1 MMMQRI
7 TGIISNANFGLA
19 ILAAILLVFDSFVGV
34 PEYLKIAGRMHPLM
48 LHLPI
53 GMFVMYLVLFLLRKS
68 FDAHD
73 FEKLLNFVLLLTGF
87 FAFITAISGSL
98 LSHEPDAYNVNEL
111 AFHRNTGFGF
121 AFGVYLLSIINGKY
135 PAFSKVLLGI
145 NVLLLILAGHKGAE
159 ITHGKDFLFP
169 NKGVKEILSDTNTAL
184 FTAMV
189 HPILE
194 KKCYSCHN
202 EEKTKGGLIMT
213 DTLSLLKGGESGRV
227 LLPGNADSS
236 LMVQSMLLPL
246 EDEKHMPPDGKPQLT
261 AQEKEIIIAWI
272 NSGASFSKK
281 ASAYIPDE
289 SIRKLYDA
297 NTRTKK
303 QKQYTFR
310 SADSKT
316 LASLNSHFMT
326 VKPLFGGSPALK
338 ASLFLAS
345 EYVPEHL
352 KQLLQV
358 KQQLIHLHLADMPV
372 TDRDIEII
380 MQFSSLEKL
389 VLNGTKV
396 TDQGILKLS
405 KLSKLEELSLSNT
418 SITEVIEPLFSQ
430 LPSLR
435 KIFITDTKIP
445 ENKVKQ
451 WQQKYPKITFNKL
464 STEDLK
470 IKLSAPLMVNE
481 SYIIKP
487 GEEIALKHYI
497 NGAQIKYTLDGS
509 EPDSLH
515 GTLYTK
521 PFTISGSKDV
531 KAVAVKDG
539 WFTSDIVKFSLFENG
554 ATPDSCI
561 LLTQPNV
568 QYKGEGAITFIN
580 GKRAPINNLPDPNW
594 IAFRENPFSAIFEY
608 KMPIALTK
616 ISFCYGLQVPQYVF
630 PPVAVSVFGSNDKKQ
645 FQLLTNQKIAPYQKN
660 NKDQVKSDVI
670 HLSLKSQPFKYYKI
684 EAQNLPRIPEWH
696 PGKGEKGWLF
706 IDEIFFYDK

>member
-1 MMMQRI
+1 MVQRVKYI
-7 TGIISNANFGLA
+7 LSTANFGLA
-19 ILAAILLVFDSFVGV
+19 ILGSILFVFDSFIGV
-34 PEYLKIAGRMHPLM
+34 PEFLMIAGRMHPLM

-53 GMFVMYLVLFLLRKS
+53 GMFVIFLVLFVLRKS
-68 FDAHD
+68 FEAPD
-73 FEKLLNFVLLLTGF
+73 FDKVLSFVLLMTTL
-87 FAFITAISGSL
+87 FAFTTAISGSL

-111 AFHRNTGFGF
+111 AFHRNAGFGF
-121 AFGVYLLSIINGKY
+121 AFGVYLLYIIGEKY
-135 PAFSKVLLGI
+135 LLFSKILLGVNTI
-145 NVLLLILAGHKGAE
+145 LLIVAGHKGAE
-159 ITHGKDFLFP
+159 ITHGKDFLFR
-169 NKGVKEILSDTNTAL
+169 KKDIKEILSDTNNSL

-213 DTLSLLKGGESGRV
+213 DSLSLLKGGESGRV

-281 ASAYIPDE
+281 PTDYKPNE

-297 NTRTKK
+297 NSGTKK
-303 QKQYTFR
+303 QKQYTF
-310 SADSKT
+310 SGADNKT
-316 LASLNSHFMT
+316 LASLNSHFMS

-352 KQLLQV
+352 KILLQV

-372 TDRDIEII
+372 SDRDLEILT
-380 MQFSSLEKL
+380 QFSSLEKL

-405 KLSKLEELSLSNT
+405 KLSKLEELSLANT
-418 SITEVIEPLFSQ
+418 NITEAIEPLFNQ

-435 KIFITDTKIP
+435 QIFITDTKIP

-451 WQQKYPKITFNKL
+451 WQQKYPKIIFNKL
-464 STEDLK
+464 SMEDLK

-481 SYIIKP
+481 SFIIKP
-487 GEEIALKHYI
+487 GEEIVLKHYI
-497 NGAQIKYTLDGS
+497 NGAQIKYTLYGS
-509 EPDSLH
+509 EPDSTH

-521 PFTISGSKDV
+521 PFTISGSTDV

-539 WFTSDIVKFSLFENG
+539 WFTSDVVKFSLFENG
-554 ATPDSCI
+554 ATPDECI
-561 LLTQPNV
+561 LLSQANV
-568 QYKGEGAITFIN
+568 QYKGEGALTLIN

-608 KMPIALTK
+608 ETPKALTK

-630 PPVAVSVFGSNDKKQ
+630 PPVEVSVSGSNDKKQ
-645 FQLLTNQKIAPYQKN
+645 FQLLSTQKITPYQKN
-660 NKDQVKSDVI
+660 NKYQVKSDVI
-670 HLSLKSQPFKYYKI
+670 HISLKSQPYKYYKI
-684 EAQNLPRIPEWH
+684 EAQNLPRIPDWH
-696 PGKGEKGWLF
+696 PGKGERGWLF

>member
-19 ILAAILLVFDSFVGV
+19 ILAAILLIFDSFVGV
-34 PEYLKIAGRMHPLM
+34 PEYLKLAGRLHPLI

-53 GMFVMYLVLFLLRKS
+53 GMFVMYLVLFFLKKG
-68 FDAHD
+68 FEAPD

-135 PAFSKVLLGI
+135 PTFSKVLLGI
-145 NVLLLILAGHKGAE
+145 NTVLLIVAGHKGAE

-169 NKGVKEILSDTNTAL
+169 NKDVKEILSDTNTTL
-184 FTAMV
+184 FTTMV

-213 DTLSLLKGGESGRV
+213 DSLSLLKGGESGRV

-261 AQEKEIIIAWI
+261 AKEKEIIIAWI

-281 ASAYIPDE
+281 ASEYKSDD

-297 NTRTKK
+297 TAGTKK
-303 QKQYTFR
+303 QKQYTFS
-310 SADSKT
+310 SADNKT

-380 MQFSSLEKL
+380 TQFSSLEKL

-396 TDQGILKLS
+396 TDQGILKL
-405 KLSKLEELSLSNT
+405 KQLSKLEELSLANT
-418 SITEVIEPLFSQ
+418 STSEAIEPLFSQ
-430 LPSLR
+430 LPSLSQ
-435 KIFITDTKIP
+435 IFITDTKIP
-445 ENKVKQ
+445 EKVVNQ
-451 WQQKYPKITFNKL
+451 WQNKYPKITFNRL
-464 STEDLK
+464 SMEDLK

-487 GEEIALKHYI
+487 GEEIVLKHYI

-515 GTLYTK
+515 GTLYSK

-539 WFTSDIVKFSLFENG
+539 WFVSDVVKFSLFENG

-684 EAQNLPRIPEWH
+684 EAQNLPRIPDWH
-696 PGKGEKGWLF
+696 PGKGERGWLF

>member
-1 MMMQRI
+1 MMQRI

-34 PEYLKIAGRMHPLM
+34 PEYLKLAGRLHPLM

-53 GMFVMYLVLFLLRKS
+53 GMFVMYLVLFFLKKG
-68 FDAHD
+68 FEAPD

-121 AFGVYLLSIINGKY
+121 AFGLYLLSIVNGKY
-135 PAFSKVLLGI
+135 PTFSNILLGI
-145 NVLLLILAGHKGAE
+145 NTLLLIVAGHKGAE

-169 NKGVKEILSDTNTAL
+169 NKDVKEILSDTNTTL

-213 DTLSLLKGGESGRV
+213 DSLSLLKGGESGRV
-227 LLPGNADSS
+227 LRPGNADSS
-236 LMVQSMLLPL
+236 LMVESMLLPL
-246 EDEKHMPPDGKPQLT
+246 EDEKHMPPDGKPQVT

-281 ASAYIPDE
+281 ASAYKPDE

-297 NTRTKK
+297 NVGAKK
-303 QKQYTFR
+303 QKQYTFS
-310 SADSKT
+310 SADSET
-316 LASLNSHFMT
+316 LASLNSHFMS

-352 KQLLQV
+352 KQLLQI

-372 TDRDIEII
+372 TDRDIGTLA
-380 MQFSSLEKL
+380 QFSSLEKL
-389 VLNGTKV
+389 ILNGTKV

-405 KLSKLEELSLSNT
+405 KLSKLEQLSLANT
-418 SITEVIEPLFSQ
+418 SITEAIEPIFSQ

-435 KIFITDTKIP
+435 QIFITDTKIP
-445 ENKVKQ
+445 ENKVRL
-451 WQQKYPKITFNKL
+451 WQQKYPAITFNKL
-464 STEDLK
+464 SMEDLK
-470 IKLSAPLMVNE
+470 IKLSSPLMVNE

-487 GEEIALKHYI
+487 GEEIVLKHYI

-515 GTLYTK
+515 GTLYSK
-521 PFTISGSKDV
+521 PFTISGSIDV
-531 KAVAVKDG
+531 KTVAVKDG
-539 WFTSDIVKFSLFENG
+539 WFVSDVVKFSLFENG

-568 QYKGEGAITFIN
+568 QYKGEGALTFIN
-580 GKRAPINNLPDPNW
+580 GKRAPINNLPDANW
-594 IAFRENPFSAIFEY
+594 IAFRENLFSAIFEY

-630 PPVAVSVFGSNDKKQ
+630 PPTAVSVFGSNDKKQ

-684 EAQNLPRIPEWH
+684 EAQNLQRIPDWH
-696 PGKGEKGWLF
+696 PGKGERGWLF
-706 IDEIFFYDK
+706 IDEIFFYE

>member
-34 PEYLKIAGRMHPLM
+34 PEYLKLAGRLHPLM

-53 GMFVMYLVLFLLRKS
+53 GMFVMYLVLFFLKKG
-68 FDAHD
+68 FEAPD

-121 AFGVYLLSIINGKY
+121 AFGLYLLSIVNGKY
-135 PAFSKVLLGI
+135 PTFSNILLGI
-145 NVLLLILAGHKGAE
+145 NTLLLIVAGHKGAE

-169 NKGVKEILSDTNTAL
+169 NKDVKEILSDTNTTL

-213 DTLSLLKGGESGRV
+213 DSLSLLKGGESGRV
-227 LLPGNADSS
+227 LRPGNADSS
-236 LMVQSMLLPL
+236 LMVESMLLPL
-246 EDEKHMPPDGKPQLT
+246 EDEKHMPPDGKPQVT

-281 ASAYIPDE
+281 ASAYKPDE

-297 NTRTKK
+297 NVGAKK
-303 QKQYTFR
+303 QKQYTFS
-310 SADSKT
+310 SADSET
-316 LASLNSHFMT
+316 LASLNSHFMS

-352 KQLLQV
+352 KQLLQI

-372 TDRDIEII
+372 TDRDIGTLA
-380 MQFSSLEKL
+380 QFSSLEKL
-389 VLNGTKV
+389 ILNGTKV

-405 KLSKLEELSLSNT
+405 KLSKLEQLSLANT
-418 SITEVIEPLFSQ
+418 SITEAIEPIFSQ

-435 KIFITDTKIP
+435 QIFITDTKIP
-445 ENKVKQ
+445 ENKVRL
-451 WQQKYPKITFNKL
+451 WQQKYPAITFNKL
-464 STEDLK
+464 SMEDLK
-470 IKLSAPLMVNE
+470 IKLSSPLMVNE

-487 GEEIALKHYI
+487 GEEIVLKHYI

-515 GTLYTK
+515 GTLYSK
-521 PFTISGSKDV
+521 PFTISGSIDV
-531 KAVAVKDG
+531 KTVAVKDG
-539 WFTSDIVKFSLFENG
+539 WFVSDVVKFSLFENG

-568 QYKGEGAITFIN
+568 QYKGEGALTFIN
-580 GKRAPINNLPDPNW
+580 GKRAPINNLPDANW
-594 IAFRENPFSAIFEY
+594 IAFRENLFSAIFEY

-630 PPVAVSVFGSNDKKQ
+630 PPTAVSVFGSNDKKQ

-684 EAQNLPRIPEWH
+684 EAQNLQRIPDWH
-696 PGKGEKGWLF
+696 PGKGERGWLF
-706 IDEIFFYDK
+706 IDEIFFYE

>member
-1 MMMQRI
+1 MMMQRV
-7 TGIISNANFGLA
+7 TNIISTANFGLA
-19 ILAAILLVFDSFVGV
+19 ILAAILFIFDSFVGV

-53 GMFVMYLVLFLLRKS
+53 GMFVMYLVLFFLKKS
-68 FDAHD
+68 FEAPD
-73 FEKLLNFVLLLTGF
+73 FEKVLNLVLLLTGF

-98 LSHEPDAYNVNEL
+98 LSHELDAYNLNEL
-111 AFHRNTGFGF
+111 AIHRNTGFGF

-135 PAFSKVLLGI
+135 QTFSKVLIGM
-145 NVLLLILAGHKGAE
+145 NTLLLIVAGHKGAE

-169 NKGVKEILSDTNTAL
+169 NKDVKEILSDSNITL

-213 DTLSLLKGGESGRV
+213 DSLSLLKGGESGRV

-261 AQEKEIIIAWI
+261 AKEKEIIIAWI

-281 ASAYIPDE
+281 PTDYKPDE

-297 NTRTKK
+297 SARTKK
-303 QKQYTFR
+303 QKQYTF
-310 SADSKT
+310 SGADSKT
-316 LASLNSHFMT
+316 LATLNSHFMS

-352 KQLLQV
+352 NQLLQV

-372 TDRDIEII
+372 SDRDIEILT
-380 MQFSSLEKL
+380 QFSSLEKL

-396 TDQGILKLS
+396 TNQGILKLG
-405 KLSKLEELSLSNT
+405 KLSKLEEISLANT
-418 SITEVIEPLFSQ
+418 NITEAIEPLFSQ

-435 KIFITDTKIP
+435 QIFITDTKIP

-464 STEDLK
+464 SMEDLK

-481 SYIIKP
+481 SFIIKP
-487 GEEIALKHYI
+487 GEEILLKHYI

-509 EPDSLH
+509 EPDSTH

-539 WFTSDIVKFSLFENG
+539 WFTSDVVKFSLFENG
-554 ATPDSCI
+554 ATPDECI
-561 LLTQPNV
+561 LLSQANV
-568 QYKGEGAITFIN
+568 QYKGEGALTLIN

-608 KMPIALTK
+608 ETPKALTK

-630 PPVAVSVFGSNDKKQ
+630 PPVAVSVSGSHDKKH
-645 FQLLTNQKIAPYQKN
+645 FQVLSTQKIALYQKN
-660 NKDQVKSDVI
+660 NKDQVRSDVI
-670 HLSLKSQPFKYYKI
+670 HISLKSQPFKYYKI
-684 EAQNLPRIPEWH
+684 EAQNLPRIPDWH

-706 IDEIFFYDK
+706 IDEIFFYE

>member
-1 MMMQRI
+1 MVQRVKYI
-7 TGIISNANFGLA
+7 LSTANFGLA
-19 ILAAILLVFDSFVGV
+19 ILGSILFVFDSFIGV
-34 PEYLKIAGRMHPLM
+34 PEFLMIAGRMHPLL

-53 GMFVMYLVLFLLRKS
+53 GMFMMFLVLFVLRKS
-68 FDAHD
+68 FDTPD
-73 FEKLLNFVLLLTGF
+73 FEKVLSFMLLMTTL

-98 LSHEPDAYNVNEL
+98 LSHEPDAYNLKEL
-111 AFHRNTGFGF
+111 AIHRNTGFGF
-121 AFGVYLLSIINGKY
+121 AFGVYLLYIINGKY
-135 PAFSKVLLGI
+135 PTFSKVLLGMNTI
-145 NVLLLILAGHKGAE
+145 LLILAGHKGAE
-159 ITHGKDFLFP
+159 ITHGKDFLFH
-169 NKGVKEILSDTNTAL
+169 KKDIKEILSDSNTTL

-213 DTLSLLKGGESGRV
+213 DSISLMKGGESGRV

-236 LMVQSMLLPL
+236 LMVESMLLPL

-272 NSGASFSKK
+272 NAGASFYKK
-281 ASAYIPDE
+281 PSDYKPDE
-289 SIRKLYDA
+289 SIRKLYNA
-297 NTRTKK
+297 NAGTKK
-303 QKQYTFR
+303 QKQYTF
-310 SADSKT
+310 SGADNKT
-316 LASLNSHFMT
+316 LASLNSHFMS

-352 KQLLQV
+352 NQLLQV

-372 TDRDIEII
+372 SDRDVEILT
-380 MQFSSLEKL
+380 QFSSLEKL

-396 TDQGILKLS
+396 TDKGILKLS
-405 KLSKLEELSLSNT
+405 KLCKLEELSLANT
-418 SITEVIEPLFSQ
+418 SITEAIEPLFSQ

-435 KIFITDTKIP
+435 QIFITDTKIP

-451 WQQKYPKITFNKL
+451 WQQKYPAITFNKL
-464 STEDLK
+464 SIEDLK
-470 IKLSAPLMVNE
+470 IKLSPPLMVNE
-481 SYIIKP
+481 SHIIKT
-487 GEEIALKHYI
+487 GEGIVLKHYI
-497 NGAQIKYTLDGS
+497 KGAQVKYTLDGS
-509 EPDSLH
+509 EPDSMH

-521 PFTISGSKDV
+521 PFTISGSTDV
-531 KAVAVKDG
+531 KSVAVKDG
-539 WFTSDIVKFSLFENG
+539 WLTSDVVKFSLFENG
-554 ATPDSCI
+554 ATPDQCMLIS
-561 LLTQPNV
+561 QANV
-568 QYKGEGAITFIN
+568 QYKGEGALTLIN

-608 KMPIALTK
+608 KNPKTLTK

-630 PPVAVSVFGSNDKKQ
+630 PPTAVSVSGSHDKKQ
-645 FQLLTNQKIAPYQKN
+645 FQVLSTQKIASYQKN

-670 HLSLKSQPFKYYKI
+670 HIALKSQPFKYYKI
-684 EAQNLPRIPEWH
+684 EAQNLPRIPDWH

>member
-1 MMMQRI
+1 MH
-7 TGIISNANFGLA
+7 
-19 ILAAILLVFDSFVGV
+19 
-34 PEYLKIAGRMHPLM
+34 KAGLM

-53 GMFVMYLVLFLLRKS
+53 GMFVMYLVLFFLRKS
-68 FDAHD
+68 FDAPD

-87 FAFITAISGSL
+87 FAFFTAISGSL

-121 AFGVYLLSIINGKY
+121 AFGVYILSILYGKY
-135 PAFSKVLLGI
+135 PTFSRVLLGI
-145 NVLLLILAGHKGAE
+145 NTLFLIIAGHKGAE

-169 NKGVKEILSDTNTAL
+169 NKDIKEILSDTNTTL

-213 DTLSLLKGGESGRV
+213 DSLSLLKGGESGRV

-261 AQEKEIIIAWI
+261 AQEKEILIAWV
-272 NSGASFSKK
+272 NAGASFTKK
-281 ASAYIPDE
+281 PTDYKPSE
-289 SIRKLYDA
+289 GIRMLYDA
-297 NTRTKK
+297 SAGTKK
-303 QKQYTFR
+303 QKQYTF
-310 SADSKT
+310 SGADNKT
-316 LASLNSHFMT
+316 LASLNSHFMS

-338 ASLFLAS
+338 ASLFLVS
-345 EYVPEHL
+345 EYKPEHL

-358 KQQLIHLHLADMPV
+358 KEQLIHLHLADMPV
-372 TDRDIEII
+372 SDRDIEILT
-380 MQFSSLEKL
+380 QFSSLEKL

-405 KLSKLEELSLSNT
+405 KLRKLEELSLANT
-418 SITEVIEPLFSQ
+418 SITESIEPIFSQ
-430 LPSLR
+430 LPSL
-435 KIFITDTKIP
+435 KQIFITDTKIP

-451 WQQKYPKITFNKL
+451 WQQKYPTITFNKL
-464 STEDLK
+464 SMEDLK

-481 SYIIKP
+481 SFIIKP
-487 GEEIALKHYI
+487 AEEIVLKHYI
-497 NGAQIKYTLDGS
+497 NGAQIKYTTDGT
-509 EPDSLH
+509 EPDSVH
-515 GTLYTK
+515 GIVYTK
-521 PFTISGSKDV
+521 PFTISGSTDV

-539 WFTSDIVKFSLFENG
+539 WFTSNVVKFSLFENG
-554 ATPDSCI
+554 ATPDNCI

-568 QYKGEGAITFIN
+568 QYKGEGALTLIN

-608 KMPIALTK
+608 ETPKALTK

-630 PPVAVSVFGSNDKKQ
+630 PPTAVSVSGSHDKKQ
-645 FQLLTNQKIAPYQKN
+645 FQLLSTQKITPYQKN

-670 HLSLKSQPFKYYKI
+670 HILLKSQPFKYYKI
-684 EAQNLPRIPEWH
+684 EAQNLPRIPDWH

>member
-1 MMMQRI
+1 MTMQRI
-7 TGIISNANFGLA
+7 IGIVSNANFGLA
-19 ILAAILLVFDSFVGV
+19 ILAAILLIFDSFVGV
-34 PEYLKIAGRMHPLM
+34 PEYLKLAGRMHPLM

-53 GMFVMYLVLFLLRKS
+53 GMFVMYLVLFVLRKS
-68 FDAHD
+68 FEAPG

-135 PAFSKVLLGI
+135 PIFSKVLLGM
-145 NVLLLILAGHKGAE
+145 NALLLIVAGHKGAE

-169 NKGVKEILSDTNTAL
+169 NKDVKEILSDTNTTL

-213 DTLSLLKGGESGRV
+213 DSLSLLKGGESGRV

-281 ASAYIPDE
+281 ASDYKPSDN
-289 SIRKLYDA
+289 IRKLYDA
-297 NTRTKK
+297 NAGTIK
-303 QKQYTFR
+303 QKQYTF
-310 SADSKT
+310 SSVDSKT

-326 VKPLFGGSPALK
+326 VKPLFSGSPALK
-338 ASLFLAS
+338 ASLFLSS
-345 EYVPEHL
+345 EYSTEHL

-372 TDRDIEII
+372 TDPDIEILT
-380 MQFSSLEKL
+380 QFSSLEKV

-396 TDQGILKLS
+396 TNQGILKLG
-405 KLSKLEELSLSNT
+405 KLSKMEELSLTNT
-418 SITEVIEPLFSQ
+418 GITEAIEPIFSQ
-430 LPSLR
+430 CPSLR
-435 KIFITDTKIP
+435 QIFITDTKIP

-464 STEDLK
+464 SMETLK
-470 IKLSAPLMVNE
+470 IKLSPPLIVNE
-481 SYIIKP
+481 SFIIKP

-497 NGAQIKYTLDGS
+497 NGAQIKYTMDGS

-515 GTLYTK
+515 GTLYSK

-539 WFTSDIVKFSLFENG
+539 WYVSDVAKFSLFENG

-561 LLTQPNV
+561 LLTQPNI
-568 QYKGEGAITFIN
+568 QYKGEGALTFTN

-608 KMPIALTK
+608 KKPTALSK

-630 PPVAVSVFGSNDKKQ
+630 PPTEVRVFGSNDKKQ
-645 FQLLTNQKIAPYQKN
+645 FALLSTQKIAPYTKS
-660 NKDQVKSDVI
+660 NKDQVKSDVV
-670 HLSLKSQPFKYYKI
+670 HMLLKNQPFKYYKI
-684 EAQNLPRIPEWH
+684 ESQNLPRIPDWH

-706 IDEIFFYDK
+706 IDEIFFYE

>member
-1 MMMQRI
+1 MMQRI
-7 TGIISNANFGLA
+7 TSIISNVNFGLA

-34 PEYLKIAGRMHPLM
+34 PEYLKIAGRMHPLI

-53 GMFVMYLVLFLLRKS
+53 GMFVMFLVLFFLKKG
-68 FDAHD
+68 FEAPD

-135 PAFSKVLLGI
+135 PTFSKVLLGMNTI
-145 NVLLLILAGHKGAE
+145 LLILAGHKGAE

-169 NKGVKEILSDTNTAL
+169 NKDVKEILSDTNTAL
-184 FTAMV
+184 FTAIV

-202 EEKTKGGLIMT
+202 EEKTKGGLIMI
-213 DTLSLLKGGESGRV
+213 DSLSLLKGGESGRV
-227 LLPGNADSS
+227 ILAGNADSS

-281 ASAYIPDE
+281 ASAYNPDE
-289 SIRKLYDA
+289 SIRKLYNA
-297 NTRTKK
+297 NTGTKK
-303 QKQYTFR
+303 QKQYTF
-310 SADSKT
+310 SSTDSET

-372 TDRDIEII
+372 TDSDIGTLT
-380 MQFSSLEKL
+380 QFSSLEKL

-396 TDQGILKLS
+396 TNQGILKLS
-405 KLSKLEELSLSNT
+405 KLSKLEELSLANT
-418 SITEVIEPLFSQ
+418 SITEAIEPIFNQ

-435 KIFITDTKIP
+435 QIFITDTKIP

-451 WQQKYPKITFNKL
+451 WQQKYPKINFNRL
-464 STEDLK
+464 AMEDLK

-487 GEEIALKHYI
+487 GEEIVLKHYI

-515 GTLYTK
+515 GTLYSK
-521 PFTISGSKDV
+521 PFTISGSIDV
-531 KAVAVKDG
+531 KTVAVKDG
-539 WFTSDIVKFSLFENG
+539 WFVSDVVKFSLFENG

-568 QYKGEGAITFIN
+568 QYKDEGALTFIN

-608 KMPIALTK
+608 TNPIALTK

-630 PPVAVSVFGSNDKKQ
+630 PPVVVSVFGSNDKKQ
-645 FQLLTNQKIAPYQKN
+645 FQLLSTQKITPYQKN

-670 HLSLKSQPFKYYKI
+670 HIPLKSQPFKYYKI
-684 EAQNLPRIPEWH
+684 EAQNLPRIPDWH

-706 IDEIFFYDK
+706 IDEIFFYE

>member
-7 TGIISNANFGLA
+7 TGIISIANFGLA
-19 ILAAILLVFDSFVGV
+19 ILAAILLIFDSFVGV

-53 GMFVMYLVLFLLRKS
+53 GMFVMFLVLFLLRKS
-68 FDAHD
+68 FEATD
-73 FEKLLNFVLLLTGF
+73 FEKVLNVVLLLTGF

-121 AFGVYLLSIINGKY
+121 AFGVYLLSIINGEY
-135 PAFSKVLLGI
+135 PTFSRVLVGI
-145 NVLLLILAGHKGAE
+145 NALLLIVAGHKGAE

-169 NKGVKEILSDTNTAL
+169 KKDIKEMLSDTNTTL

-189 HPILE
+189 YPILE

-213 DTLSLLKGGESGRV
+213 DSLSLMKGGESGRA

-261 AQEKEIIIAWI
+261 AKEKEIIIVWI

-281 ASAYIPDE
+281 ASEYKPDE
-289 SIRKLYDA
+289 SIRKLYDDNVGA
-297 NTRTKK
+297 KK
-303 QKQYTFR
+303 QKQYTF
-310 SADSKT
+310 SSVDNKT

-372 TDRDIEII
+372 TDSDIEII
-380 MQFSSLEKL
+380 TQFSSLEKL

-405 KLSKLEELSLSNT
+405 KLSKLEELSLANT
-418 SITEVIEPLFSQ
+418 STSEIIEPIFNQ

-435 KIFITDTKIP
+435 QIFITDTKIP

-451 WQQKYPKITFNKL
+451 WQQKYPKITFNRL
-464 STEDLK
+464 SMEDLK

-487 GEEIALKHYI
+487 GEEIVLKHYI

-515 GTLYTK
+515 GTLYSK

-531 KAVAVKDG
+531 KAVAIKDG
-539 WFTSDIVKFSLFENG
+539 WFTSNVVKFSLFENG

-568 QYKGEGAITFIN
+568 QYKGEGALTLIN

-594 IAFRENPFSAIFEY
+594 IAFKENPFSAIFEY
-608 KMPIALTK
+608 KMPITLTK

-670 HLSLKSQPFKYYKI
+670 HMSLKSQPFKYYKI
-684 EAQNLPRIPEWH
+684 EAQNLPRIPDWH

>member
-19 ILAAILLVFDSFVGV
+19 ILAAILFVFDSFVGV

-53 GMFVMYLVLFLLRKS
+53 GMFVMYLVLFFLKKS
-68 FDAHD
+68 FEAPD

-121 AFGVYLLSIINGKY
+121 AFGLYLLSIIYGKY
-135 PAFSKVLLGI
+135 PTFSKVLLGI
-145 NVLLLILAGHKGAE
+145 NTVLLILAGHKGAE

-169 NKGVKEILSDTNTAL
+169 KKDIKEILSDSNTTL

-213 DTLSLLKGGESGRV
+213 DSLSLLKGGESGRV

-246 EDEKHMPPDGKPQLT
+246 EEEKHMPPDGKPQLT

-272 NSGASFSKK
+272 NAGASFSKK
-281 ASAYIPDE
+281 SSAYASDKAIK
-289 SIRKLYDA
+289 KLYEA
-297 NTRTKK
+297 KAGTKK
-303 QKQYTFR
+303 DKLYPFHDL
-310 SADSKT
+310 DSKT
-316 LASLNSHFMT
+316 LASLNTHYMS
-326 VKPLFGGSPALK
+326 VRPLNSGSPAVK
-338 ASLFLAS
+338 GSLFLAS
-345 EYVPEHL
+345 AYSPEHL
-352 KQLLQV
+352 KTLLKA

-372 TDRDIEII
+372 SDVDLETVS
-380 MQFSSLEKL
+380 QFAALEKL
-389 VLNGTKV
+389 ILNGTKI
-396 TDQGILKLS
+396 TDRGLLKLVS
-405 KLSKLEELSLSNT
+405 LGHLEDLSLANT
-418 SITEVIEPLFSQ
+418 NVTKAIEPLFGKMKT
-430 LPSLR
+430 L
-435 KIFITDTKIP
+435 KHIFISDTKIP
-445 ENKVKQ
+445 DQTVSE
-451 WQQKYPKITFNKL
+451 WQKKYPAITFHKL
-464 STEDLK
+464 ASADLK
-470 IKLSAPLMVNE
+470 IKLSPPMMINE
-481 SYIIKP
+481 SFIIKA
-487 GEEIALKHYI
+487 GEDVVLKHYI
-497 NGAQIKYTLDGS
+497 NGAQIKYSLDGS
-509 EPDSLH
+509 EPDSTH

-539 WFTSDIVKFSLFENG
+539 WFTSDVVKFSLFENG
-554 ATPDSCI
+554 ATPDECI
-561 LLTQPNV
+561 LLSQANV
-568 QYKGEGAITFIN
+568 QYKGEGAFTLIN

-594 IAFRENPFSAIFEY
+594 IAFRDNPFSAIFEY
-608 KMPIALTK
+608 KIPIALTK
-616 ISFCYGLQVPQYVF
+616 ISFCYGLQVQQYVF
-630 PPVAVSVFGSNDKKQ
+630 PPTAVSVSGSNDKKQ
-645 FQLLTNQKIAPYQKN
+645 FQLLSTQEIASYQKN
-660 NKDQVKSDVI
+660 NKDQVRSDVI
-670 HLSLKSQPFKYYKI
+670 HIALKSQPFKYYKI
-684 EAQNLPRIPEWH
+684 EAQNLSRIPDWH

>member
-7 TGIISNANFGLA
+7 TSIISNVNFGLA

-34 PEYLKIAGRMHPLM
+34 PEYLKIAGRMHPLI

-53 GMFVMYLVLFLLRKS
+53 GMFVMFLVLFFLKKG
-68 FDAHD
+68 FEAPD

-135 PAFSKVLLGI
+135 PTFSKVLLGMNTI
-145 NVLLLILAGHKGAE
+145 LLILAGHKGAE

-169 NKGVKEILSDTNTAL
+169 NKDVKEILSDTNTAL
-184 FTAMV
+184 FTAIV

-202 EEKTKGGLIMT
+202 EEKTKGGLIMI
-213 DTLSLLKGGESGRV
+213 DSLSLLKGGESGRV
-227 LLPGNADSS
+227 LRPGNVDSS

-281 ASAYIPDE
+281 ASAYNPDE
-289 SIRKLYDA
+289 SIRKLYNA
-297 NTRTKK
+297 NTGTKK
-303 QKQYTFR
+303 QKQYTF
-310 SADSKT
+310 SSTDSET

-372 TDRDIEII
+372 TDSDIGTLT
-380 MQFSSLEKL
+380 QFSSLEKL

-396 TDQGILKLS
+396 TNQGILKLS
-405 KLSKLEELSLSNT
+405 KLSKLEELSLANT
-418 SITEVIEPLFSQ
+418 SITEAIEPIFNQ

-435 KIFITDTKIP
+435 QIFITDTKIP

-451 WQQKYPKITFNKL
+451 WQQKYPKINFNRL
-464 STEDLK
+464 AMEDLK

-487 GEEIALKHYI
+487 GEEIVLKHYI

-515 GTLYTK
+515 GTLYSK
-521 PFTISGSKDV
+521 PFTISGSIDV
-531 KAVAVKDG
+531 KTVAVKDG
-539 WFTSDIVKFSLFENG
+539 WFVSDVVKFSLFENG

-568 QYKGEGAITFIN
+568 QYKDEGALTFIN

-608 KMPIALTK
+608 TNPIALTK

-630 PPVAVSVFGSNDKKQ
+630 PPVVVSVFGSNDKKQ
-645 FQLLTNQKIAPYQKN
+645 FQLLSTQKITPYQKN

-670 HLSLKSQPFKYYKI
+670 HIPLKSQPFKYYKI
-684 EAQNLPRIPEWH
+684 EAQNLPRIPDWH

-706 IDEIFFYDK
+706 IDEIFFYE

>member
-1 MMMQRI
+1 MMKQSV
-7 TGIISNANFGLA
+7 TNIISNANFGLA
-19 ILAAILLVFDSFVGV
+19 ILAAILFIFDSFVGV

-53 GMFVMYLVLFLLRKS
+53 GMFVIYLVLFVLRKS
-68 FDAHD
+68 FDTPD
-73 FEKLLNFVLLLTGF
+73 FEKVLNFVLLLTGF

-98 LSHEPDAYNVNEL
+98 LSHEPDAYDVNEL
-111 AFHRNTGFGF
+111 AFHRNAGFGF

-135 PAFSKVLLGI
+135 PTFSKVLLGM
-145 NVLLLILAGHKGAE
+145 NTVLLILAGHKGAE

-169 NKGVKEILSDTNTAL
+169 KKDIKEILSDTNTTL

-213 DTLSLLKGGESGRV
+213 DSLSLLKGGESGRV

-236 LMVQSMLLPL
+236 VMVQSMLLPL

-272 NSGASFSKK
+272 NAGASFSKK
-281 ASAYIPDE
+281 PTDYKPDE

-297 NTRTKK
+297 SAGTIK
-303 QKQYTFR
+303 QKQYTF
-310 SADSKT
+310 SGADNKT
-316 LASLNSHFMT
+316 LASLNSHFMS

-380 MQFSSLEKL
+380 TQFSSLEKL

-396 TDQGILKLS
+396 TNQGILKLG
-405 KLSKLEELSLSNT
+405 KLSKLEELSLANT
-418 SITEVIEPLFSQ
+418 NITESIEPLFSQ

-435 KIFITDTKIP
+435 QIFITDTKIP

-464 STEDLK
+464 SMEDLK

-481 SYIIKP
+481 SFIIKP
-487 GEEIALKHYI
+487 GEEILLKHYI
-497 NGAQIKYTLDGS
+497 NGAQIKYTLDGT
-509 EPDSLH
+509 EPDSTH

-521 PFTISGSKDV
+521 PFTISGSTDV
-531 KAVAVKDG
+531 KAVAVKDS

-554 ATPDSCI
+554 ATPDECI
-561 LLTQPNV
+561 LLTQANV
-568 QYKGEGAITFIN
+568 QYKGEGALTLIN

-608 KMPIALTK
+608 ETPKALTK

-630 PPVAVSVFGSNDKKQ
+630 PPTALSVSGSHDKKQ
-645 FQLLTNQKIAPYQKN
+645 FQVLSTQKITSYQKN
-660 NKDQVKSDVI
+660 NKDQVRSDVI
-670 HLSLKSQPFKYYKI
+670 HIALKDQPFKYYKI
-684 EAQNLPRIPEWH
+684 EAQNLSRIPDWH

-706 IDEIFFYDK
+706 IDEIFFYE